1 MASSR
6 YRKAEELL
14 RDADVAMYRAKGEG
28 RHRFALFDEHLHK
41 EAMQLMELESDLR
54 RAIARSEFVPFFQP
68 VVRLS
73 DRVTL
78 GYEALLRWQHPER
91 GLLAPADFLAVA
103 EETGAAELIDW
114 QMFERTFEVAAP
126 LLTGEAGF
134 IAINVSGRHFRAE
147 TLDENLLALLRK
159 HAIKPECVRIE
170 VTERMLIDNPP
181 AAKRLLDAL
190 RAHGIGVS
198 LDDFGTG
205 YSSLSY
211 LHQYP
216 VQALKIDRSFVAEMV
231 SEKSGSTAIV
241 RAILALAGALGMQAI
256 AEGIETE
263 AQHRILTQLGC
274 QLGQGFLYA
283 RPQPAH
289 VWIDRGR

>member
-1 MASSR
+1 
-6 YRKAEELL
+6 
-14 RDADVAMYRAKGEG
+14 
-28 RHRFALFDEHLHK
+28 
-41 EAMQLMELESDLR
+41 LMELESDLR

-68 VVRLS
+68 VVRLAN
-73 DRVTL
+73 RVTV

-91 GLLAPADFLAVA
+91 GLLLPADFLAVA
-103 EETGAAELIDW
+103 EETGAAEQIDW

-126 LLTGEAGF
+126 LLTGDAGF
-134 IAINVSGRHFRAE
+134 VAINVSGRHFRADA
-147 TLDENLLALLRK
+147 LDENLLTLLRK
-159 HAIKPECVRIE
+159 HAIRPECVRIE
-170 VTERMLIDNPP
+170 VTERMLIENPP
-181 AAKRLLDAL
+181 AAKRLLDAM

-216 VQALKIDRSFVAEMV
+216 VQALKIDRSFVAEMG
-231 SEKSGSTAIV
+231 SEKSGSSVIV
-241 RAILALAGALGMQAI
+241 RAILALAGALGMQVI

-263 AQHRILTQLGC
+263 AQHRTLTQLGC
-274 QLGQGFLYA
+274 EFGQGFLYA

-289 VWIDRGR
+289 VWIDRNR